1 MNPHKKYGLPATMRW
16 MLNGF
21 SVGMLCF
28 GAMKILFNWSPIH
41 KSESMESLAL
51 LLIGAVV
58 WAAFTFIEKSPENIN
73 LPIFLHADQAKN
85 IEYNRMVVNVL
96 KNAVAVG
103 LVLFSLAIR

>member
-1 MNPHKKYGLPATMRW
+1 MNPQKKYEFPAIIRW

-21 SVGMLCF
+21 AVVMLCF
-28 GAMKILFNWSPIH
+28 SAMKILFNWSPVH

-85 IEYNRMVVNVL
+85 IKYNRMAVNVL

-103 LVLFSLAIR
+103 LVLFSLTIH